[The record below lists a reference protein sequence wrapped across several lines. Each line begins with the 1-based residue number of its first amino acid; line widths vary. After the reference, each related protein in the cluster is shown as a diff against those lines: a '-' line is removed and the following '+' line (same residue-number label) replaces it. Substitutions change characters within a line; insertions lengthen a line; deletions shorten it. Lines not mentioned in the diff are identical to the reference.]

1 MVCPG
6 QQVWDPVLT
15 SLLGLCADCCSPQQ
29 WGHCV
34 WSSTWENPKPVGP
47 AETRSYPLRKLG
59 SSKALGQDCDPSP
72 MEPVLTLVNDVE
84 LFASPQL
91 PSHVVMGC
99 SHRMDAQLV
108 HTHMHTQTHT
118 YKHMCAHTHV
128 YTHAL
133 IRQVLLFHVFTPV
146 F

>member
-1 MVCPG
+1 MFCPG

-34 WSSTWENPKPVGP
+34 WSSTWKNPQPVGP
-47 AETRSYPLRKLG
+47 AEARSYPWRKLG

-72 MEPVLTLVNDVE
+72 MGPVLTLVDDVE
-84 LFASPQL
+84 LSASPQL

-108 HTHMHTQTHT
+108 HAHIHTHANTC
-118 YKHMCAHTHV
+118 KHMCAHTH
-128 YTHAL
+128 TCIHML
-133 IRQVLLFHVFTPV
+133 
-146 F
+146 